1 MADKD
6 VPRGARITEGA
17 VLTPDERRK
26 LELRT
31 LFDRRTILKWERGE
45 PVSLRTANSLIHAAK
60 LMDLPTPEKVK
71 S

>member
-1 MADKD
+1 M
-6 VPRGARITEGA
+6 
-17 VLTPDERRK
+17 TPDERRK

-45 PVSLRTANSLIHAAK
+45 PVSLRTAKSLIHAAK